1 MQRVKMYRQASVCI
15 DDIPSVNKDLS
26 VAKHILESGG
36 VNGNVAVRIKALLVT
51 NTF

>member
-1 MQRVKMYRQASVCI
+1 MQSVKMYRQASVCI

-36 VNGNVAVRIKALLVT
+36 VNGNVAVSIKALLVT